1 MSLWALGA
9 VELASRIRRGEVSA
23 REVVESHLSRIDQV
37 NGPINAIVTLV
48 SELALEAAARADQA
62 HAAGS
67 TLGPLHG
74 LPVAH
79 KDLVDTAG
87 IRTTYGSPLFADHVP
102 KVDGLVVTR
111 ARAAGAI
118 TIGKTNTP
126 EFGAGSHTFNP
137 VFGVTRN
144 PRAPDTSAG
153 GSSGGAAAALAS
165 GMVPLADGSDLG
177 GSLRNPASFCG
188 VVGLRPSPGRVPS
201 WPAAMPWQSMSVEG
215 PMGRSVADVA
225 LFLSALAGPDRRI
238 PISLD
243 DGGETFSPPLQSR
256 PVHDLRVAFSPDL
269 GGLPVDAEVAVVTR
283 RAVDGIADSGAAVT
297 EVDPPLP
304 AADQVFETLRAW
316 SMAATRAD
324 LYDRAADGMKETVRW
339 NIERGRAQSGAEVG
353 AAELARGAI
362 FAAMG
367 DFFERFDVLVTPV
380 SQVPPFPVE
389 WEYPVEVD
397 GTPMA
402 TYIEWMRSCSRIS
415 VTSCP
420 ALSLPAGTTAG
431 GLPVGIQL
439 VAPHRAERRLLEIAA
454 GFEQIL
460 AIDCGPGFAWGRSA
474 R

>member
-1 MSLWALGA
+1 MSLWTAGA
-9 VELASRIRRGEVSA
+9 VELAARIRSGEVSA

-37 NGPINAIVTLV
+37 NGSISAIVTLV
-48 SELALEAAARADQA
+48 PEQALEAAARADQA
-62 HAAGS
+62 HADGQE
-67 TLGPLHG
+67 LGVLHG

-79 KDLVDTAG
+79 KDLIDTAG

-102 KVDGLVVTR
+102 RFDGLIVTR

-144 PRAPDTSAG
+144 PHEFGMSAG

-188 VVGLRPSPGRVPS
+188 VVGLRPSPGRIPG
-201 WPAAMPWQSMSVEG
+201 WPTSMPWQSMSVEG
-215 PMGRSVADVA
+215 PMGRTVADVA
-225 LFLSALAGPDRRI
+225 LFLSALAGPDRRV

-243 DGGETFSPPLQSR
+243 DAGSVFAPPVEPCR
-256 PVHDLRVAFSPDL
+256 PQGLRVAFSPDL
-269 GGLPVDAEVAVVTR
+269 GGLPVDRRVAAVTR
-283 RAVDGIADSGAAVT
+283 RAVDRIADAGAAVT
-297 EVDPPLP
+297 EIDPPLSG
-304 AADQVFETLRAW
+304 ADHVFETLRAW
-316 SMAATRAD
+316 SMEAGRGE
-324 LYDRAADGMKETVRW
+324 LYDRAGERMKATVRW
-339 NIERGRAQSGAEVG
+339 NIEQGRALSGAEVG
-353 AAELARGAI
+353 AAEVGRGVI
-362 FAAMG
+362 FAAMA
-367 DFFERFDVLVTPV
+367 DFFQRFDVLVTVV

-389 WEYPVEVD
+389 WECPTEIA
-397 GTPMA
+397 GSPMS

-420 ALSLPAGTTAG
+420 ALSLPAGDTGG

-439 VAPHRAERRLLEIAA
+439 VGPYREERRLLEIAA
-454 GFEQIL
+454 GIEEIL
-460 AIDCGPGFAWGRSA
+460 AIDCVPGFASGLPGR
-474 R
+474 

>member
-1 MSLWALGA
+1 MSLWKLGA
-9 VELASRIRRGEVSA
+9 VELAARIRSGEFSA
-23 REVVESHLSRIDQV
+23 REVVAGHLARIDEV
-37 NGPINAIVTLV
+37 NGSINAIVTLV
-48 SELALEAAARADQA
+48 AESALEAAARADRA
-62 HAAGS
+62 HAAGEA
-67 TLGPLHG
+67 LGPLHG

-79 KDLVDTAG
+79 KDLIDTAG

-102 KVDGLVVTR
+102 RVDGLVVTR
-111 ARAAGAI
+111 ARAAGAV

-144 PRAPDTSAG
+144 PHAPGTSAG

-188 VVGLRPSPGRVPS
+188 VVGLRPSPGRIPS

-215 PMGRSVADVA
+215 PMARNVADVA

-243 DGGETFSPPLQSR
+243 DRGKVFSPPLQER
-256 PVHDLRVAFSPDL
+256 PAHDLRVAFSPDL
-269 GGLPVDAEVAVVTR
+269 GGLPVDRQVAAATR
-283 RAVDGIADSGAAVT
+283 RAVDRIADSGAVVT

-304 AADQVFETLRAW
+304 DADHVFETLRAW
-316 SMAATRAD
+316 SMAAIRGD
-324 LYDRAADGMKETVRW
+324 LYDRAAGRMKESVRW

-353 AAELARGAI
+353 AAELGRGAI
-362 FAAMG
+362 FAAMD
-367 DFFERFDVLVTPV
+367 DFFERFDVLVTVV

-415 VTSCP
+415 VTACP
-420 ALSLPAGTTAG
+420 ALSLPAGTTPA

-439 VAPHRAERRLLEIAA
+439 VAPYRAERTLLEIAA
-454 GFEQIL
+454 GFEQIF
-460 AIDCGPGFAWGRSA
+460 AIDCEPGFASGASGR
-474 R
+474 